1 MKKALKILS
10 VSMLLF
16 AALNAKD
23 FSKTSDE
30 DLAKMAGI
38 VAPQDIVDY
47 KKELRM
53 RMKKM
58 PEDKREAFH
67 KQLHEY
73 AIKNTDNMTVA
84 DFEAHKKAVKEALK
98 KSNMK
103 DMDDDLGLRSCKH
116 GKMHKHHKHHKHD
129 SQNKAK
135 GHDKGHDKEQSKK
148 DHDHDDHGE
157 NEK

>member
-10 VSMLLF
+10 VSALLF
-16 AALNAKD
+16 VALNAKD

-73 AIKNTDNMTVA
+73 AVKNTDNMTVA

-98 KSNMK
+98 KGNME
-103 DMDDDLGLRSCKH
+103 DMDDDFGLRSCKH
-116 GKMHKHHKHHKHD
+116 GKKHKHD
-129 SQNKAK
+129 KHGK
-135 GHDKGHDKEQSKK
+135 KHGKKHDKDRDDK
-148 DHDHDDHGE
+148 DHDHHDEDHSD
-157 NEK
+157 KH

>member
-10 VSMLLF
+10 VGALLF
-16 AALNAKD
+16 VALNAKD

-73 AIKNTDNMTVA
+73 AVKNTDNMTVA
-84 DFEAHKKAVKEALK
+84 DFEAHQKAVKEALK

-116 GKMHKHHKHHKHD
+116 GKMHKHHKHG
-129 SQNKAK
+129 
-135 GHDKGHDKEQSKK
+135 GHGKGHDKEQGKK

-157 NEK
+157 DKK

>member
-10 VSMLLF
+10 VSALLF
-16 AALNAKD
+16 VALNAKD

-47 KKELRM
+47 TKELKM
-53 RMKKM
+53 RMEKM
-58 PEDKREAFH
+58 PEDKRKAFH

-73 AIKNTDNMTVA
+73 ATKNTDSMTVA
-84 DFEAHKKAVKEALK
+84 DFEARQKAIKEALK
-98 KSNMK
+98 KGNME
-103 DMDDDLGLRSCKH
+103 DMDDDFGLRSCKH
-116 GKMHKHHKHHKHD
+116 GKKHKHHKHG
-129 SQNKAK
+129 
-135 GHDKGHDKEQSKK
+135 GHDKHGKGHGKEQGKK
-148 DHDHDDHGE
+148 DHDHNDHGE

>member
-10 VSMLLF
+10 VSALLF
-16 AALNAKD
+16 VALNAKD

-30 DLAKMAGI
+30 DLAKMAGV

-47 KKELRM
+47 TKELKM

-58 PEDKREAFH
+58 PEDKRKAFH

-84 DFEAHKKAVKEALK
+84 DFEARQKAVKEALK
-98 KSNMK
+98 KGNMD

-116 GKMHKHHKHHKHD
+116 EKMHKHHKHGD
-129 SQNKAK
+129 KAK
-135 GHDKGHDKEQSKK
+135 GSKGHDKEQGKK
-148 DHDHDDHGE
+148 DHDHNDHGE

>member
-10 VSMLLF
+10 ISALLF
-16 AALNAKD
+16 VALNAKD

-30 DLAKMAGI
+30 DLAKMAGV

-47 KKELRM
+47 TKELKM

-58 PEDKREAFH
+58 PEDKRKAFH

-73 AIKNTDNMTVA
+73 ATKNTDSMTVA
-84 DFEAHKKAVKEALK
+84 DFEARQKAIKEALK
-98 KSNMK
+98 KGNME
-103 DMDDDLGLRSCKH
+103 DMDDDFGLRSCKH
-116 GKMHKHHKHHKHD
+116 GKMHKHHKHG
-129 SQNKAK
+129 
-135 GHDKGHDKEQSKK
+135 GHDKHGKGHDKEQGKK
-148 DHDHDDHGE
+148 DHDHNDHGE

>member
-10 VSMLLF
+10 VSALLF
-16 AALNAKD
+16 VALNAKD

-47 KKELRM
+47 TKELKM
-53 RMKKM
+53 RMEKM
-58 PEDKREAFH
+58 PEDKRKAFH

-73 AIKNTDNMTVA
+73 ATKNTDSMTVA
-84 DFEAHKKAVKEALK
+84 DFEARQKAVKEALK
-98 KSNMK
+98 KGNME
-103 DMDDDLGLRSCKH
+103 DMDDDFGLRSCKH
-116 GKMHKHHKHHKHD
+116 GKMHKHHKHG
-129 SQNKAK
+129 
-135 GHDKGHDKEQSKK
+135 GHDKHGKGHDKEQGKK
-148 DHDHDDHGE
+148 DHDHNDHGE

>member
-10 VSMLLF
+10 IGALLF
-16 AALNAKD
+16 VALNAKD

-47 KKELRM
+47 TKELKM
-53 RMKKM
+53 RMEKM
-58 PEDKREAFH
+58 PKDKRKAFH

-73 AIKNTDNMTVA
+73 AVKNTDNMTVA
-84 DFEAHKKAVKEALK
+84 DFEAHQKAVKEALK
-98 KSNMK
+98 KSNME
-103 DMDDDLGLRSCKH
+103 DMDDDFGLRSCKH
-116 GKMHKHHKHHKHD
+116 GKMHKHHKHGD
-129 SQNKAK
+129 KAK
-135 GHDKGHDKEQSKK
+135 GPKGHGKEQGKK

>member
-10 VSMLLF
+10 VSALLF
-16 AALNAKD
+16 VALNAKD

-30 DLAKMAGI
+30 DLAKMAGV

-84 DFEAHKKAVKEALK
+84 DFEAHQKAVKEALK

-103 DMDDDLGLRSCKH
+103 DMDDDLGLRSCE
-116 GKMHKHHKHHKHD
+116 KMHKHHKHG
-129 SQNKAK
+129 
-135 GHDKGHDKEQSKK
+135 GHDKHGKGHGKEQGKK
-148 DHDHDDHGE
+148 DHDHNDHGE

>member
-10 VSMLLF
+10 VSALLF
-16 AALNAKD
+16 VALNAKD

-47 KKELRM
+47 TKELKKRM
-53 RMKKM
+53 EKM
-58 PEDKREAFH
+58 PEDKRKAFH

-73 AIKNTDNMTVA
+73 AIKNTDKMTVA
-84 DFEAHKKAVKEALK
+84 DFEARQKAVKEALK
-98 KSNMK
+98 KGNME
-103 DMDDDLGLRSCKH
+103 DMDDDFGLRSCKH
-116 GKMHKHHKHHKHD
+116 GKMHKHHKHG
-129 SQNKAK
+129 
-135 GHDKGHDKEQSKK
+135 GHDKHGKGHDKEQGKK
-148 DHDHDDHGE
+148 DHDHNDHGE

>member
-10 VSMLLF
+10 VSALLF
-16 AALNAKD
+16 VALNAKD

-30 DLAKMAGI
+30 DLAKMAGV

-47 KKELRM
+47 TKELKI

-58 PEDKREAFH
+58 PEDKRKAFH

-73 AIKNTDNMTVA
+73 AVKNTDSMTVA
-84 DFEAHKKAVKEALK
+84 DFEARQKAIKEALK
-98 KSNMK
+98 KGNME
-103 DMDDDLGLRSCKH
+103 DMDDDFGLRSCKH
-116 GKMHKHHKHHKHD
+116 GKKHKHHKHG
-129 SQNKAK
+129 
-135 GHDKGHDKEQSKK
+135 GHDKHGKGHDKEQGKK
-148 DHDHDDHGE
+148 DHDHNDHGE

>member
-10 VSMLLF
+10 VSALLF
-16 AALNAKD
+16 VALNAKD

-73 AIKNTDNMTVA
+73 AVKNTDNMTVA
-84 DFEAHKKAVKEALK
+84 DFEAHQKAVKEALK

-103 DMDDDLGLRSCKH
+103 DMDDDLGLRSCE
-116 GKMHKHHKHHKHD
+116 KMHKHHKHG
-129 SQNKAK
+129 
-135 GHDKGHDKEQSKK
+135 GHDKHGKGHGKEQGKK

>member
-10 VSMLLF
+10 VSALLF
-16 AALNAKD
+16 VALNAKD

-30 DLAKMAGI
+30 DLAKMAGV

-47 KKELRM
+47 TKELKM

-58 PEDKREAFH
+58 PEDKRKAFH

-73 AIKNTDNMTVA
+73 AIKNTDKMTVA
-84 DFEAHKKAVKEALK
+84 DFEARQKAIKEALK
-98 KSNMK
+98 KSNME

-116 GKMHKHHKHHKHD
+116 GKMHKHHKHG
-129 SQNKAK
+129 
-135 GHDKGHDKEQSKK
+135 GHDKHGKGHDKEQGKK
-148 DHDHDDHGE
+148 DHDHNDHGE

>member
-10 VSMLLF
+10 VSALLF
-16 AALNAKD
+16 VALNAKD

-30 DLAKMAGI
+30 DLAKMAGV

-47 KKELRM
+47 TKELKM

-58 PEDKREAFH
+58 PEDKRKAFH

-73 AIKNTDNMTVA
+73 AVKNTDKMTVA
-84 DFEAHKKAVKEALK
+84 DFEARQKAIKEALK
-98 KSNMK
+98 KGNME
-103 DMDDDLGLRSCKH
+103 DMDDDFGLRSCKH
-116 GKMHKHHKHHKHD
+116 GKHHKHHKHG
-129 SQNKAK
+129 
-135 GHDKGHDKEQSKK
+135 GHDKHGKGHDKEQGKK

>member
-10 VSMLLF
+10 VSVLLF
-16 AALNAKD
+16 VALNAKD

-30 DLAKMAGI
+30 DLAKMAGV

-47 KKELRM
+47 TKELKM

-58 PEDKREAFH
+58 PEDKRKAFH

-73 AIKNTDNMTVA
+73 AVKNTDNMTVA
-84 DFEAHKKAVKEALK
+84 DFEAHQKAVKEALK

-116 GKMHKHHKHHKHD
+116 EKMHKHHKHG
-129 SQNKAK
+129 
-135 GHDKGHDKEQSKK
+135 GHDKHGKGHDKEQGKK
-148 DHDHDDHGE
+148 DHDHNDHGE

>member
-10 VSMLLF
+10 VSTLLF
-16 AALNAKD
+16 VALNAKD

-30 DLAKMAGI
+30 DLAKMAGV

-47 KKELRM
+47 TKELKM

-58 PEDKREAFH
+58 PEDKRKAFH

-73 AIKNTDNMTVA
+73 AIKNTDKMTVA
-84 DFEAHKKAVKEALK
+84 DFEARQKAVKEALK
-98 KSNMK
+98 KGNME
-103 DMDDDLGLRSCKH
+103 DMDDDFGLRSCKH
-116 GKMHKHHKHHKHD
+116 GKKHKHHKHG
-129 SQNKAK
+129 
-135 GHDKGHDKEQSKK
+135 GHDKHGKGHGKEQGKK
-148 DHDHDDHGE
+148 DHDHNDHGE

>member
-10 VSMLLF
+10 VSALLF
-16 AALNAKD
+16 VALNAKD

-47 KKELRM
+47 TKELKM

-58 PEDKREAFH
+58 SEDKRKAFH

-73 AIKNTDNMTVA
+73 AVKNTDNMTVA
-84 DFEAHKKAVKEALK
+84 DFEAHQKAVKEALK
-98 KSNMK
+98 KSNME
-103 DMDDDLGLRSCKH
+103 DMDDDFGLRSCKH
-116 GKMHKHHKHHKHD
+116 GKKHKHHKHG
-129 SQNKAK
+129 
-135 GHDKGHDKEQSKK
+135 GHDKHGKGHDKEQGKK

>member
-10 VSMLLF
+10 MSALLF
-16 AALNAKD
+16 VALNAKD

-84 DFEAHKKAVKEALK
+84 DFEAHQKAVKEALK

-103 DMDDDLGLRSCKH
+103 GMDDDLGLRSCE
-116 GKMHKHHKHHKHD
+116 KMHKHHKHG
-129 SQNKAK
+129 
-135 GHDKGHDKEQSKK
+135 GHDKHGKGHGKEQGKK

-157 NEK
+157 DKK

>member
-10 VSMLLF
+10 VSALLF
-16 AALNAKD
+16 VALNAKD

-30 DLAKMAGI
+30 DLAKMAGV

-47 KKELRM
+47 TKELKM

-58 PEDKREAFH
+58 PEDKRKAFH

-73 AIKNTDNMTVA
+73 ATKNTDSMTVA
-84 DFEAHKKAVKEALK
+84 DFEARQKAIKEALK
-98 KSNMK
+98 KGNME

-116 GKMHKHHKHHKHD
+116 GKMHKHHKHG
-129 SQNKAK
+129 
-135 GHDKGHDKEQSKK
+135 GHDKHGKGHDKEQGKK
-148 DHDHDDHGE
+148 DHDHNDHGE

>member
-10 VSMLLF
+10 VSALLF
-16 AALNAKD
+16 VALNAKD

-30 DLAKMAGI
+30 DLAKMAGV

-47 KKELRM
+47 TKELKKRM
-53 RMKKM
+53 EKM
-58 PEDKREAFH
+58 PEDKRKAFH

-73 AIKNTDNMTVA
+73 AVKNTDNMTVA
-84 DFEAHKKAVKEALK
+84 DFEAHQKAVKEALK

-116 GKMHKHHKHHKHD
+116 EKMHKHHKHG
-129 SQNKAK
+129 
-135 GHDKGHDKEQSKK
+135 GHDKHGKGHDKEQGKK

-157 NEK
+157 DKK

>member
-10 VSMLLF
+10 VGALLF
-16 AALNAKD
+16 VALNAKD

-30 DLAKMAGI
+30 DLAKMAGV

-47 KKELRM
+47 TKELKKRM
-53 RMKKM
+53 EKM
-58 PEDKREAFH
+58 PEDKRKAFH

-73 AIKNTDNMTVA
+73 ATKNTDKMTVA
-84 DFEAHKKAVKEALK
+84 DFEARQKAVKEALK
-98 KSNMK
+98 KGNME

-116 GKMHKHHKHHKHD
+116 GKMHKHHKHG
-129 SQNKAK
+129 
-135 GHDKGHDKEQSKK
+135 GHDKHGKGHDKEQGKK
-148 DHDHDDHGE
+148 DHDHNDHGE